1 MKGVKVSD
9 FSGRSLGVS
18 DTTSIEVNPDLPEA
32 HRLRGWY
39 DTTGH
44 ASTFESYAKGGASGG
59 NDTAVKTIGQIAE
72 ENMGMGEKV
81 YLINSARLSLHNCH
95 NRLCSQRER
104 TILPSVCKWKRVQ

>member
-1 MKGVKVSD
+1 MSGYSIKCTFWGKQAESFDHHNCPVVAMKGVKVSD

-18 DTTSIEVNPDLPEA
+18 DTTSIEVSPDLPEA

-81 YLINSARLSLHNCH
+81 YHINSA
-95 NRLCSQRER
+95 
-104 TILPSVCKWKRVQ
+104 